1 MDNVVVI
8 MAGGLGKRM
17 KSELPK
23 VLHKVLDKPMLV
35 HVVERAIEMNP
46 IKIYIVV
53 GKYLPIIKDVLYQ
66 YDILDHVEFVIQF
79 EALGTGHAIQCCTP
93 YLYQHEDSN
102 TLILSGDVPLIK
114 TDTLKNMLKKL
125 EYGRIMTTML
135 EDPTGY
141 GRIIEKEGEFEKIVE
156 EKDCN
161 DEERKCQKTNAGI
174 YAFDT
179 ITLCKYLPHLKNDNA
194 QKEYYLTDIVEIIK
208 TKENVE
214 IELYD
219 MPVEKQIELTG
230 INTKEQLEELNEEL
244 RKKKNEK

>member
-17 KSELPK
+17 NSILPK

-35 HVVERAIEMNP
+35 HVLERAIEIKP
-46 IKIYIVV
+46 IKIYVV
-53 GKYLPIIKDVLYQ
+53 AGKYLPVIKDTLYH
-66 YDILDHVEFVIQF
+66 YDMLDHIEFVVQF
-79 EALGTGHAIQCCTP
+79 EALGTGHALQCCRP
-93 YLYQHEDSN
+93 YLYQHEYSN
-102 TLILSGDVPLIK
+102 TLILSGDIPLIK

-125 EYGRIMTTML
+125 EYGRIMTTIL

-141 GRIIEKEGEFEKIVE
+141 GRIIEKEGQFEKIVE
-156 EKDCN
+156 DKDCGE
-161 DEERKCQKTNAGI
+161 EERKCQKTNAGI

-179 ITLCKYLPHLKNDNA
+179 ITLCNNLPYLKINNV

-208 TKENVE
+208 TKEDVE

-219 MPVEKQIELTG
+219 MPVEKQMELTG
-230 INTKEQLEELNEEL
+230 VNTKEQLKKLNDELS
-244 RKKKNEK
+244 KMK

>member
-23 VLHKVLDKPMLV
+23 VLHKVMDKPMLV
-35 HVVERAIEMNP
+35 HVVERAIEVNP

-53 GKYLPIIKDVLYQ
+53 GNFLHVIKDVLHQ
-66 YDILDHVEFVIQF
+66 YDMLNHIEFVNQT

-93 YLYQHEDSN
+93 YLYRHENSN

-135 EDPTGY
+135 EEPKGY
-141 GRIIEKEGEFEKIVE
+141 GRIIEKEGKFEKIVE

-161 DEERKCQKTNAGI
+161 DEERKCKKTNAGI

-179 ITLCKYLPHLKNDNA
+179 ITLCKYLPLLKNDNA

-208 TKENVE
+208 NKENVD
-214 IELYD
+214 IDLYD
-219 MPVEKQIELTG
+219 MPKEKQIELTG
-230 INTKEQLEELNEEL
+230 INTKEQLEELNETL
-244 RKKKNEK
+244 RKMKKE